1 MESRAMSETHHRL
14 SRRTLTAALVALAG
28 TGPAWAQAGPAK
40 DHIGLPGPIRF
51 GDADYFLAW
60 SARPNPTYVKQEYL
74 PAGQRLERYAAMLIV
89 ETLTSG
95 VTVAAAAGS
104 QINTLDRRKA
114 NDPVVNY
121 QVLRNEARGEIIL
134 DFVMSAGQGD
144 ATIIEWNAY
153 RYTPRRDGVNL
164 FAISRRGYGGGA
176 REFLVGLRTW
186 RMATIT
192 TLADYRLPELRPEG

>member
-1 MESRAMSETHHRL
+1 MIDPSRHL
-14 SRRTLTAALVALAG
+14 SRRALTATFFAAAG
-28 TGPAWAQAGPAK
+28 LGAAQAQSSAK
-40 DHIGLPGPIRF
+40 DNLGLPGPIHF
-51 GDADYFLAW
+51 NGTSYFLAW
-60 SARPNPTYVKQEYL
+60 SSRPNPTYFKQEYL
-74 PAGQRLERYAAMLIV
+74 PDGQRLERYDSMMIV

-95 VTVAAAAGS
+95 ISVAAAAGS

-114 NDPVVNY
+114 SDPVVNY
-121 QVLRNEARGEIIL
+121 QVLRNDGRNETVL

-164 FAISRRGYGGGA
+164 FAISRRGYGDGA

-192 TLADYRLPELRPEG
+192 TLAEYQLPELRPEG